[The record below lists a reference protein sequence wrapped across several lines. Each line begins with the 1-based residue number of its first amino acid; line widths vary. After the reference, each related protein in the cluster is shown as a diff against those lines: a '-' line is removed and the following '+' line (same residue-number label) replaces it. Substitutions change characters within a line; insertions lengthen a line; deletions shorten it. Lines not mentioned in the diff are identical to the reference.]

1 MENPEG
7 VPSLLLDAKKAE
19 ILQRQEEDK
28 RAQQELSRQE
38 DVRTKNAA
46 ANNKTSNISVACNQL
61 APATQLNGSSQRIS
75 STTPMEIEEST
86 AMASGIV
93 DSSSLKT
100 PVHSSHRR
108 RSSSP
113 SPRHRRKSNAKHES
127 RSHHD
132 ESRHRHRRRSSR
144 TPSSSSSSTHTA
156 TKHRKSQNIHRSR
169 TSESGERVS
178 IKRPPDSDWRKDL
191 MAGRRRSPPEMPEN
205 SYYGYEKHKSRKRSR
220 DRYRINE
227 RESVHDRPNLGFDGN
242 RERRSEALV
251 HHHSPEEEGPKPKH
265 RLYRGENLRTDYIG
279 DDEKRH
285 RKARHKYRDP
295 TNSDSK
301 RMVTGKYSVGEIRLK
316 DDSQHYKVACA
327 KEKFP
332 EMNDKI
338 KRQNHPLSPHS
349 TQKRRRSP
357 SPEGPT
363 LPPELSKTRMPVTF
377 SKGRTSSPSSSESE
391 ESGGSGSSSG
401 NSSSDSGSGSSS
413 SSCSDSTSEEE
424 EEEEAVPIPEG
435 PPLPPSHSPAREP
448 EGPSLPP
455 TLPAPEWTKFPKI
468 EATSPSDS
476 SSSASGNS
484 CEDGCSSGVSVS
496 GSSSDSSSSEESQQE
511 ECQRVDRSYH
521 SDCLRTT
528 EGPEL
533 PPIAIEPWRSHSKH
547 EQSRD
552 FQRSH
557 GDHKEE
563 TAEEALRRRALASL
577 MRASVHRRRARS
589 PS

>member
-1 MENPEG
+1 MNG
-7 VPSLLLDAKKAE
+7 HIKIQAYAQMTVHTV
-19 ILQRQEEDK
+19 EEDK
-28 RAQQELSRQE
+28 RGQQELSRQE
-38 DVRTKNAA
+38 DLRTKNAA
-46 ANNKTSNISVACNQL
+46 ANNNASNISVACNQL
-61 APATQLNGSSQRIS
+61 ASVTQLNGSSQRIS
-75 STTPMEIEEST
+75 STTSMEIEEST
-86 AMASGIV
+86 AMGPGVV
-93 DSSSLKT
+93 DSSSLKA
-100 PVHSSHRR
+100 PVHSSHHQ

-113 SPRHRRKSNAKHES
+113 SLRRRRKPSAKHES

-144 TPSSSSSSTHTA
+144 TPSSSSSSTHAA

-169 TSESGERVS
+169 TAESGERVS

-227 RESVHDRPNLGFDGN
+227 RESVYDRPNLGFDDN

-251 HHHSPEEEGPKPKH
+251 HHHSPQGEGSKPKH
-265 RLYRGENLRTDYIG
+265 RLHRKENLRTDHIV

-285 RKARHKYRDP
+285 RKARHKYWDP
-295 TNSDSK
+295 ANSDSN
-301 RMVTGKYSVGEIRLK
+301 RMVTGECSVGEMRLN
-316 DDSQHYKVACA
+316 DDNRRYKVACA

-338 KRQNHPLSPHS
+338 KEQKYPLSPHS
-349 TQKRRRSP
+349 AQKRRWSP

-377 SKGRTSSPSSSESE
+377 SKRRTSSPSSSPSESE
-391 ESGGSGSSSG
+391 ESEGSGSSSG

-413 SSCSDSTSEEE
+413 SSCSDSTSEE

-455 TLPAPEWTKFPKI
+455 TLPAPEWTKFPKG
-468 EATSPSDS
+468 EAASPSDS

-511 ECQRVDRSYH
+511 ECQRVDTSYP

-528 EGPEL
+528 EGPAL
-533 PPIAIEPWRSHSKH
+533 PPNAIETWRSHSKH
-547 EQSRD
+547 EQSCD